1 MSVTIPDSVTSIGEW
16 AFCWCTNLTSVTIP
30 DSVTSIG
37 EAAFRVCNS
46 LTSVH
51 ISDLAAWCGI
61 TFGSFDANPCYYAH
75 HLYLNGTEITDLV
88 IPYSVTSIRDRAFY
102 GCSGLTSVTIGD
114 SVASIGDYAFY
125 NCTNLT
131 PVTIPDSVMSIGV
144 RAFYGCPAALF
155 DTSAIP
161 GLTLVDGWIVECET
175 SLSDYDSF
183 PGIRGIAEPLKAD
196 RERVSASFGEGRLVS
211 FAIRAGDDLQ
221 INVTS
226 DGVEFPESETTV
238 SVRLI
243 AKGGGETATNGVIE
257 SDIRDGRILPT
268 MLTNIDFAANVG
280 FIVAVSNSLVSGS
293 LDFGLQGMPEES
305 DIAAS
310 VGCRG
315 LSTDQWGET
324 YPETWTHV
332 TAASA
337 SGVMCVDY
345 SCDVGQSMDADS
357 WNSSNWN
364 YSNDYYYNDLVWGLS
379 AYEIGQP
386 GEIGISMHNNEEID
400 WTQDGA
406 QHHYRFDWMTFIL
419 PKDAPGFLYTPLPTI
434 HKATTDWGESY
445 YDIGDWGNQN
455 WGCGM
460 DDWWL
465 RQWQYY
471 PLRYYHSWPS
481 ANEGEGDTCY
491 YLDNAG
497 LEVPPY
503 IKAHWVSVSAGS
515 HLAVGYFKSWD
526 DIDMSGSS
534 YFYDYGNSVTSTVDD
549 GMRYWQDS
557 PLEYHVFSWY
567 GSIYIDNGN
576 GVDEYN
582 GDVSLKGIY
591 IPENQI
597 DSFFGNS
604 AGYYAEGRACI
615 VAADGYY
622 VAEIRR
628 TPYWQGGQT
637 ESDINDEF
645 VKFDPLGNVI
655 QSSGA
660 PAFSP
665 ITEDTYYTVFA
676 APIPYNITFVDPLG
690 AVNTNSTTYTI
701 EDCYDF
707 LPPGEVDGWEFLGW
721 DITGVYYQTGDITV
735 TAQWRQSDRSVTF
748 NVGAHGSRTGGGEL
762 EQTVV
767 WGEAAV
773 SPEIE
778 AEYGWVFAGWDADIS
793 RVTESMT
800 VTALYERAPL
810 SIREAA
816 GLDKAW
822 TTGGDAEWFT
832 EWTEDAHDGTN
843 HLHSGAIGDGQESW
857 IETVVTN
864 TGVVSFWWKASSE
877 AYRGIAYDTLVFTVD
892 GEIPES
898 VPPIGGEVDWTNVTL
913 IVEGDGPHALR
924 WTYRK
929 DASDSDGED
938 CAWLDDVQYL
948 REVHV
953 TFADGGATA
962 GAAPDAITVGEGAEI
977 TLPGQSSLAWPKHRF
992 IGWRTG
998 DDVFAAGTAFAL
1010 GYDDVAF
1017 TAEWEEKRVA
1027 APSIEVAA
1035 WYDTERTTVSMFCET
1050 AGATIR
1056 YTLDGSAPTAVSPA
1070 YTGPFSLAGSATV
1083 KAVAVLDDWFD
1094 SEVVSAVSVRAPW
1107 TPDECLNAT
1116 GMVFR
1121 TGGDAEWVRDRA
1133 VAHDGDT
1140 AMRSG
1145 AIDDGQTSWIE
1156 VTVTGA
1162 GTLSFWWRASSESYK
1177 GTLYDLARLTVD
1189 GVSVIPDIGGEI
1201 GWRSESVSISGGGAH
1216 VVRWAYIKDSL
1227 NSSGEDCAWLDEV
1240 SWTPSVAMEPLP
1252 ELAQDALP
1260 GDVAAVMAETA
1271 DASLSAN
1278 VTNAVQY
1285 AAFRTWALA
1294 VTNDMV
1300 TAQAVK
1306 ESSLAWLSFAL
1317 GANAM
1322 IVKELTTDDVRIE
1335 SFTPASA
1342 GDNYEITV
1350 SVKDVDIGGGAVN
1363 EDVLKEN
1370 LKKVLGIEGARTLAP
1385 DSFSSDNIDI
1395 TFGTP
1400 VDGKARIIVSPPP
1413 DAGSTFFMRVK
1424 VK

>member
-1 MSVTIPDSVTSIGEW
+1 MKNAKFLLMTIGGATLAVQLVMADGEFGGETPLIDSVS
-16 AFCWCTNLTSVTIP
+16 A
-30 DSVTSIG
+30 
-37 EAAFRVCNS
+37 
-46 LTSVH
+46 
-51 ISDLAAWCGI
+51 
-61 TFGSFDANPCYYAH
+61 TF
-75 HLYLNGTEITDLV
+75 
-88 IPYSVTSIRDRAFY
+88 
-102 GCSGLTSVTIGD
+102 
-114 SVASIGDYAFY
+114 
-125 NCTNLT
+125 
-131 PVTIPDSVMSIGV
+131 
-144 RAFYGCPAALF
+144 
-155 DTSAIP
+155 SA
-161 GLTLVDGWIVECET
+161 T
-175 SLSDYDSF
+175 
-183 PGIRGIAEPLKAD
+183 
-196 RERVSASFGEGRLVS
+196 
-211 FAIRAGDDLQ
+211 AIRAGDNLQ
-221 INVTS
+221 INVS
-226 DGVEFPESETTV
+226 LGDVVIPKSTTIV
-238 SVRLI
+238 TVRT
-243 AKGGGETATNGVIE
+243 TAQEDDAEVMNFTFDSTITNGAYLAVVLT
-257 SDIRDGRILPT
+257 DFDFGYCDGYS
-268 MLTNIDFAANVG
+268 VS
-280 FIVAVSNSLVSGS
+280 VSNSLFAGAH
-293 LDFGLQGMPEES
+293 DFGLQSIPEES
-305 DIAAS
+305 DIVATTSSGDSYDDYESWYAY
-310 VGCRG
+310 GRTALG
-315 LSTDQWGET
+315 TRYATSTTGVIE
-324 YPETWTHV
+324 V
-332 TAASA
+332 TNA
-337 SGVMCVDY
+337 
-345 SCDVGQSMDADS
+345 DAF
-357 WNSSNWN
+357 SS
-364 YSNDYYYNDLVWGLS
+364 YSNGYSSGYDYDEFGERYYYYEDESGNRIISRNPWQWHCEGNEIRVATRMESKTVWENNDK
-379 AYEIGQP
+379 YEYVYT
-386 GEIGISMHNNEEID
+386 S
-400 WTQDGA
+400 
-406 QHHYRFDWMTFIL
+406 YVL
-419 PKDAPGFLYTPLPTI
+419 PDDAPGKVYV
-434 HKATTDWGESY
+434 KMTDAPVDLSLIEE
-445 YDIGDWGNQN
+445 
-455 WGCGM
+455 
-460 DDWWL
+460 
-465 RQWQYY
+465 YY
-471 PLRYYHSWPS
+471 PELYSYAKFVTSSGQVAWCQDQ
-481 ANEGEGDTCY
+481 E
-491 YLDNAG
+491 
-497 LEVPPY
+497 
-503 IKAHWVSVSAGS
+503 
-515 HLAVGYFKSWD
+515 
-526 DIDMSGSS
+526 GSS
-534 YFYDYGNSVTSTVDD
+534 QHWERFLPISYGATFTATGSDGNTYSCAQTKELLLLTPPSTTMHEIRIGVEYYRDWNPLTPGCVSEKEDYDEMGMWYYQEQFYPGDQIRIMIDD
-549 GMRYWQDS
+549 GNYWGVDCDN
-557 PLEYHVFSWY
+557 PLEYQSFVSGY
-567 GSIYIDNGN
+567 GVTYDEYGNPTATRGGIYIDG
-576 GVDEYN
+576 GAYYPEYSRPAI
-582 GDVSLKGIY
+582 VV
-591 IPENQI
+591 PENYYIRKIYQVPYGPPNYY
-597 DSFFGNS
+597 SPPTCKS
-604 AGYYAEGRACI
+604 VGYYKTEWPYSYVRTGWLYYDYDEEDYCISSSAEYLEKKARSYE
-615 VAADGYY
+615 GYLDRHSIAFIGY
-622 VAEIRR
+622 DPEGHVVTTSPRK
-628 TPYWQGGQT
+628 YDSQG
-637 ESDINDEF
+637 N
-645 VKFDPLGNVI
+645 PL
-655 QSSGA
+655 
-660 PAFSP
+660 P
-665 ITEDTYYTVFA
+665 IFGPVTDDTATFWFFA
-676 APIPYNITFVDPLG
+676 APIPYNITFIDPLG
-690 AVNTNSTTYTI
+690 AENPNSPTYTI

-707 LPPGEVDGWEFLGW
+707 LPLGEVDGWDFLGW
-721 DITGVYYQTGDITV
+721 DIAGVANQTGDITV
-735 TAQWRQSDRSVTF
+735 TAQWRQSDRQVTF

-773 SPEIE
+773 SPEI
-778 AEYGWVFAGWDADIS
+778 AADCGWVFTGWDAEIS

-810 SIREAA
+810 SIREAT

-822 TTGGDAEWFT
+822 ATGGDAEWFT

-998 DDVFAAGTAFAL
+998 DDVLAAGTAFAL

-1035 WYDTERTTVSMFCET
+1035 WHDTERTTVSMSCET
-1050 AGATIR
+1050 AGAAIH
-1056 YTLDGSAPTAVSPA
+1056 YTLDGSAPTAASQA
-1070 YTGPFSLAGSATV
+1070 YTGPFSLAGSATI

-1121 TGGDAEWVRDRA
+1121 TGGDAKWVRDRA

-1145 AIDDGQTSWIE
+1145 DIDDGQTSWIE

-1252 ELAQDALP
+1252 ELEQDTLP

-1317 GANAM
+1317 GADAL
-1322 IVKELTTDDVRIE
+1322 IGKELTTDDVRIE

-1342 GDNYEITV
+1342 GGNYEITV